1 MGSKARQGILRNQT
15 KRKDK
20 MNIKKHKEYLQQLLD
35 NYKRRLENLNASKA
49 NTTAERVI
57 KGLRRRSYCTIINIC
72 ENSLRF
78 IDSLI
83 PDCDDLEE
91 AAEEYLKKN
100 WDVDNI
106 YEEDDL
112 DIRKTFKA
120 GAIWQREQMMAKA
133 VEREVKVDAGG
144 YPYIDATEL
153 YDYENDKP
161 LAKAGDKV
169 RVHISRHSFKDEV
182 ELAKS
187 LGFFKGGNMLNTEKE
202 NKEG

>member
-1 MGSKARQGILRNQT
+1 MGKKQSKE
-15 KRKDK
+15 RKIT
-20 MNIKKHKEYLQQLLD
+20 MNKKEAIKYLQQLYPNGGHCWLD
-35 NYKRRLENLNASKA
+35 EQRIEAIGMAVKA
-49 NTTAERVI
+49 LQEEPV
-57 KGLRRRSYCTIINIC
+57 S
-72 ENSLRF
+72 E
-78 IDSLI
+78 
-83 PDCDDLEE
+83 DLEK
-91 AAEEYLKKN
+91 AAEDYLKKN

-153 YDYENDKP
+153 YDYVDEEP

-169 RVHISRHSFKDEV
+169 KVLIII
-182 ELAKS
+182 
-187 LGFFKGGNMLNTEKE
+187 E
-202 NKEG
+202 N

>member
-1 MGSKARQGILRNQT
+1 
-15 KRKDK
+15 

-35 NYKRRLENLNASKA
+35 DYKRRLETLNASKA
-49 NTTAERVI
+49 NI
-57 KGLRRRSYCTIINIC
+57 KKELRRRLYCTIINIC

-78 IDSLI
+78 IDCLI

-91 AAEEYLKKN
+91 AAKRYATEGDEISGLYIIDEE
-100 WDVDNI
+100 VDA
-106 YEEDDL
+106 
-112 DIRKTFKA
+112 FKA

-153 YDYENDKP
+153 YDYDNDKP

-169 RVHISRHSFKDEV
+169 KILIIK
-182 ELAKS
+182 
-187 LGFFKGGNMLNTEKE
+187 EK
-202 NKEG
+202 